1 MMRRERRR
9 AGVEHHLLE
18 RLPHLVAAKP
28 RLAREALAD
37 RRPRG
42 GGRALD
48 VQKPLERRPARFL
61 HLLLDA
67 RLELGLKGLGR
78 QRSKRRL
85 VVRQQ
90 ARAHPGDRLQRQA
103 VRRGDERRLDAVQ
116 TWLGQW
122 STCASWMAFA
132 SSK

>member
-9 AGVEHHLLE
+9 AGVEHHLPE
-18 RLPHLVAAKP
+18 RLPHLVAAQP

-48 VQKPLERRPARFL
+48 VQKPLERRPARLL

-78 QRSKRRL
+78 QRSKRHL

-90 ARAHPGDRLQRQA
+90 ARPRPADQA

-122 STCASWMAFA
+122 LTCASWMAFA